1 MKQAAFLYNDR
12 SGRGKIARRLEAILA
27 VFREHGYAIEP
38 LPIDFDANPFDGREG
53 LDLLVTAG
61 GDGTV
66 NFAVN
71 AMKRKGLDIPL
82 GVIPAGTANDFARA
96 LGMAHDPVEA
106 ARQIASGRVERVDV
120 GRVNDRWFVNIFS
133 FGLFTTTSQR
143 TSDERKHRIGKLAYM
158 IEGFKEFRA
167 MHAVPLEV
175 VADGER
181 FDLRSLK
188 VLILKRVK
196 GGVFKLARR

>member
-1 MKQAAFLYNDR
+1 MKQAAFLSNDR

-38 LPIDFDANPFDGREG
+38 LPIDFGANPFDGREG
-53 LDLLVTAG
+53 LDLMVVAG

-96 LGMAHDPVEA
+96 LGMSRDPVEA
-106 ARQIASGRVERVDV
+106 ARQIASGRVERVDA

-133 FGLFTTTSQR
+133 FGLVTTTS
-143 TSDERKHRIGKLAYM
+143 
-158 IEGFKEFRA
+158 
-167 MHAVPLEV
+167 
-175 VADGER
+175 
-181 FDLRSLK
+181 
-188 VLILKRVK
+188 
-196 GGVFKLARR
+196 